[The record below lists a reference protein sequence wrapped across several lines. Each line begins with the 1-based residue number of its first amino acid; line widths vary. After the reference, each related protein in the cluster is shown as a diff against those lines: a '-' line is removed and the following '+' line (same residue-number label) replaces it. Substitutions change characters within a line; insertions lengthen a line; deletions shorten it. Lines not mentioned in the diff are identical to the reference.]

1 MRDKKE
7 RSIYE
12 SLSSFKDGE
21 ASVFEEKRIFKSI
34 VSAGKNSEI
43 RKVWKNYWRISESVD
58 TDVSNYPDISDNV
71 LQSLAS
77 TETDWSESTRFKISF
92 FESLSQIGIA
102 ASFAFLTILGVQN
115 FTINDI
121 PSPIQMSYE
130 AEVSNADVKGPV
142 QQYPIG
148 WSLNRDVNLRQA
160 NSERNLGPV
169 KAPKRV
175 KPYVIRVISIHDK
188 SNLNYK
194 NLKSFPDIRSK
205 SIRDIKKT
213 K

>member
-34 VSAGKNSEI
+34 LSAGKNSEI

-77 TETDWSESTRFKISF
+77 TETDWSESTRFKIRF

-130 AEVSNADVKGPV
+130 AEVSNADIKGPV

-169 KAPKRV
+169 KAPKRA

-194 NLKSFPDIRSK
+194 NLKSSPDIRIE

>member
-92 FESLSQIGIA
+92 FDSINLIE
-102 ASFAFLTILGVQN
+102 LG
-115 FTINDI
+115 D
-121 PSPIQMSYE
+121 
-130 AEVSNADVKGPV
+130 
-142 QQYPIG
+142 
-148 WSLNRDVNLRQA
+148 
-160 NSERNLGPV
+160 
-169 KAPKRV
+169 
-175 KPYVIRVISIHDK
+175 
-188 SNLNYK
+188 
-194 NLKSFPDIRSK
+194 
-205 SIRDIKKT
+205 
-213 K
+213 

>member
-77 TETDWSESTRFKISF
+77 TETDWSESSRFKIRF

-130 AEVSNADVKGPV
+130 EDVSNADVKGPV

-148 WSLNRDVNLRQA
+148 SGINRDVNLRQA

-169 KAPKRV
+169 KAPKRA

-194 NLKSFPDIRSK
+194 NLKSSPDIRIE

>member
-58 TDVSNYPDISDNV
+58 TDVSNYTDISDNV

-77 TETDWSESTRFKISF
+77 TETDWSESTRFKIRF

-130 AEVSNADVKGPV
+130 AEVSNADIKGPV

-169 KAPKRV
+169 KAPKRA

-194 NLKSFPDIRSK
+194 NLKSSPDIRIE

>member
-43 RKVWKNYWRISESVD
+43 RKAWKNYWRISESVD

-77 TETDWSESTRFKISF
+77 TETDWSESTRFRIRF

-130 AEVSNADVKGPV
+130 AEVSNADIKGPV

-169 KAPKRV
+169 KAPKRA

-194 NLKSFPDIRSK
+194 NLKSSPDIHIE

>member
-7 RSIYE
+7 DSIYE

-21 ASVFEEKRIFKSI
+21 ATVFEENRIFKSI
-34 VSAGKNSEI
+34 VSASKNSEI

-58 TDVSNYPDISDNV
+58 TDVSNYPDVSDNV

-77 TETDWSESTRFKISF
+77 TETDWSENTRFKRSV

-102 ASFAFLTILGVQN
+102 ASFAFLTILGVQY

-130 AEVSNADVKGPV
+130 AEISNVDVKGPV

-175 KPYVIRVISIHDK
+175 TPYVIRVISIHDK
-188 SNLNYK
+188 SNLNYN
-194 NLKSFPDIRSK
+194 NLKSSPDIRSE

>member
-77 TETDWSESTRFKISF
+77 TETDWSESSRFKIRF

-148 WSLNRDVNLRQA
+148 WSLHSDVNLRQA

-169 KAPKRV
+169 KAPKRA

-194 NLKSFPDIRSK
+194 NLKSSPDIRIE

>member
-34 VSAGKNSEI
+34 VSAGRNSEI
-43 RKVWKNYWRISESVD
+43 RKVWKNYWRISGSVD

-77 TETDWSESTRFKISF
+77 TETDWSESTRFKIRF

-130 AEVSNADVKGPV
+130 AEVSNADIKGPV

-169 KAPKRV
+169 KAPKRA

-194 NLKSFPDIRSK
+194 NLKSSPDIRIE

>member
-34 VSAGKNSEI
+34 VSAGRNSEI

-77 TETDWSESTRFKISF
+77 TETDWSESTRFKIRF

-130 AEVSNADVKGPV
+130 AEVSNADIKGPV

-169 KAPKRV
+169 KAPKRA

-194 NLKSFPDIRSK
+194 NLKSSPDIRIE

>member
-43 RKVWKNYWRISESVD
+43 RKAWKNYWRISESVD

-169 KAPKRV
+169 KAPKRA

-194 NLKSFPDIRSK
+194 NLKSSPDIRIE

>member
-34 VSAGKNSEI
+34 LSAGKNSEI

-77 TETDWSESTRFKISF
+77 TETDWSESTRFKIRF

-130 AEVSNADVKGPV
+130 AEVSNADIKGPV

-148 WSLNRDVNLRQA
+148 WSLSRDVNLRQA

-169 KAPKRV
+169 KAPKRA

-194 NLKSFPDIRSK
+194 NLKSSPDIRIE

>member
-7 RSIYE
+7 DSIYE

-115 FTINDI
+115 FTINDT

-130 AEVSNADVKGPV
+130 AEVSNADIKGPV
-142 QQYPIG
+142 
-148 WSLNRDVNLRQA
+148 
-160 NSERNLGPV
+160 PV
-169 KAPKRV
+169 SYTHLTLPTTV
-175 KPYVIRVISIHDK
+175 FV
-188 SNLNYK
+188 
-194 NLKSFPDIRSK
+194 
-205 SIRDIKKT
+205 
-213 K
+213 